1 MTWLL
6 SLAGGLLGGW
16 KKWALVGLAVLAVAG
31 YVLLLRAQ
39 VAEARLD
46 AAQAQHR
53 AALWEGAAE
62 TNRKALDRLRAD
74 TERAQAEMAAT
85 HRAALARLERRTRI
99 LQEIADAPETDDGPL
114 APVLSRALE
123 RLRQQGAGN
132 SDQGRVREAGNP
144 GRPVDLPRG
153 SGGS

>member
-6 SLAGGLLGGW
+6 SLASGLLGGW
-16 KKWALVGLAVLAVAG
+16 KKWALLGLAVLAVAG

-53 AALWEGAAE
+53 AALWQDAAE
-62 TNRKALDRLRAD
+62 TNRQALDRLRAD
-74 TERAQAEMAAT
+74 TEKAQAEMAAT

-123 RLRQQGAGN
+123 RLRGQAARDDHEGG
-132 SDQGRVREAGNP
+132 VREAGDSR
-144 GRPVDLPRG
+144 RPADLSRRA
-153 SGGS
+153 GGS